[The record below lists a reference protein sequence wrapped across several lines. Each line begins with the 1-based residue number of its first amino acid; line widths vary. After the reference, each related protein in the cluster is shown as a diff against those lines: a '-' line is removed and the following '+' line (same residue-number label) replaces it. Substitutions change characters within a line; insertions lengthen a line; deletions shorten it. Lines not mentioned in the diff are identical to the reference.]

1 MIFGFRSKVYFG
13 LISLLLLLGI
23 VIFLVVNRIMNEA
36 LLEENHKRG
45 SALGI
50 NLAAR
55 SIEPMLAMDF
65 LRMKNLVDETVQL
78 SSDIFYTFILNDQNE
93 ILVHTFKGGFPIE
106 LKTANSATDNQA
118 FHIRLLDTGEHL
130 VDDVAVPVMLG
141 QNRFGTA
148 RLGLLRTK
156 VQQTI
161 SRLKLSAFI
170 ATGGVILIA
179 AFVGTT
185 LVRPVTRRIKILHQS
200 SEQALKGN
208 LDVHTAPMLKKN
220 CWEIMQCHRTE
231 CPAYGNLHHRCWY
244 LAGTKCPHCVEG
256 EYAKKITSCHTCP
269 VYRKCSGD
277 EIQSL
282 AESFDSMTL
291 TIKNHLSEIKSA
303 EKFLEKQQKL
313 LKTILDASPEY
324 VYLQDPHSV
333 YLAANKAF
341 CQLLEK
347 QEQEIIGK
355 TDFDLFDTDSA
366 RQHIAENQ
374 RIIKTGRPMEKQ
386 EEVVTAGGKQWFH
399 VVKIPVRDPEGK
411 ITGVL
416 RSARDITEL
425 KEIQAR
431 LIQSQ
436 KMESIGQL
444 AAGIAHEINT
454 PLGIILGYAQV
465 LAEEVPEG
473 GEIYEDLKT
482 IERQSK
488 VCRKIVAD
496 LLRFSRH
503 TETTISSLNI
513 NQSITDVVSVM
524 QHPFKLERIEIITH
538 LEQALPLIRGDKEKI
553 EQVFVNLLNN
563 AHDAIG
569 SDGTIH
575 LTTKFDAGRDEIVIQ
590 VLDTGSGISS
600 ECLDKIFD
608 PFFTTKAV
616 GQGTGLGLAVTFG
629 IIQEHGGRIEVESPP
644 RSAEAPLSDTPWRT
658 LFSIYLPAMETAVL
672 DTAAPSASNAI

>member
-1 MIFGFRSKVYFG
+1 MVFGFRSKIYIG

-23 VIFLVVNRIMNEA
+23 VIFMVVNRIMNEA

-55 SIEPMLAMDF
+55 TIEPMLAMDF

-78 SSDIFYTFILNDQNE
+78 SGDIFYTFILNDQNE
-93 ILVHTFKGGFPIE
+93 VLVHTFKGGFPVD
-106 LKTANSATDNQA
+106 LKKANTVFDSEAYN
-118 FHIRLLDTGEHL
+118 IRLLDTGETL
-130 VDDVAVPVMLG
+130 VDDFAVPMMLG
-141 QNRFGTA
+141 ANRFGTA

-161 SRLKLSAFI
+161 NQLKLSAFI
-170 ATGGVILIA
+170 ATACVILIA
-179 AFVGTT
+179 GFVGTI

-220 CWEIMQCHRTE
+220 CWEIMNCNRTE
-231 CPAYGNLHHRCWY
+231 CPAHGNLHHRCWY

-256 EYAKKITSCHTCP
+256 EYAKKIASCHKCP
-269 VYRKCSGD
+269 VYRRCAGD

-291 TIKNHLSEIKSA
+291 TIKNHLSDIKAA
-303 EKFLEKQQKL
+303 EKVLEKQQKL

-324 VYLQDPHSV
+324 VYLQDRQSI

-341 CQLLEK
+341 CQLIEK
-347 QEQEIIGK
+347 KEQDIIGK
-355 TDFDLFDTDSA
+355 TDFDLFQAEPA
-366 RQHIAENQ
+366 RLNKAENQ
-374 RIIKTGRPMEKQ
+374 HIIQTGQPLEKQ
-386 EEVVTAGGKQWFH
+386 EEVVTPVGKRWFH
-399 VVKIPVRDPEGK
+399 VVKIPVRDPEGN
-411 ITGVL
+411 IVGVL

-465 LAEEVPEG
+465 LAEEVPQG
-473 GEIYEDLKT
+473 GEIFDDLKT

-496 LLRFSRH
+496 LLRFSRA
-503 TETTISSLNI
+503 TETTISSLDI
-513 NQSITDVVSVM
+513 NQSIRDVISVM
-524 QHPFKLERIEIITH
+524 EHSFNLEGLQIKTDLASRV
-538 LEQALPLIRGDKEKI
+538 PLIRGDKDKI

-569 SDGTIH
+569 SGGTIH
-575 LTTKFDAGRDEIVIQ
+575 IATHFDPRSDEIVIQ
-590 VLDTGSGISS
+590 LRDTGSGISA
-600 ECLDKIFD
+600 ECQDKIFD

-629 IIQEHGGRIEVESPP
+629 IIQEHGGRIVAESPP
-644 RSAEAPLSDTPWRT
+644 TNTQNPPNDVPWST
-658 LFSIYLPAMETAVL
+658 LFSIYLPALEA
-672 DTAAPSASNAI
+672 DPPSTGEPT